1 MIYSRLIQVIL
12 FDVVMDAGNMRKQC
26 NDGGLG
32 FSGAW
37 LAVREGLGLH
47 YQDGGSK

>member
-26 NDGGLG
+26 NDGSLG
-32 FSGAW
+32 CSGAL

-47 YQDGGSK
+47 HKEVGIK

>member
-1 MIYSRLIQVIL
+1 MIYFSRDWVIL
-12 FDVVMDAGNMRKQC
+12 FGVVMRAGNLRQRC

-47 YQDGGSK
+47 YKEGGIK